1 MEKQKLYTKL
11 IRIRY
16 NQKIFDVFGGEDH
29 QKTFLEV
36 RIKDGKEEYYYPTLK
51 DYIGLNNI
59 YNKPFDGVVYSKKYS
74 FQSRVMIA
82 TYMMG
87 LSLIVGQALTPN
99 YLDYRLNR
107 QPVTYEPPQTSVEQ
121 VVEEE
126 IEPLEVKKEAVSIS
140 LENVDPSMYYKDGSD
155 IMVYDNEVL
164 TALGVSEVSFDEVRL
179 TLEQNQKI
187 SPEYKEY
194 MSKFLDL
201 LEAKMP
207 EVDLRVLNSNW
218 KDLEYVLDIDKENP
232 TDGFWSF
239 EDKKLHLKEE
249 YIDSKTGKFDEKT
262 FIESLVHELVHT
274 LNYGKLIVTNP
285 STSEE
290 LVLHKFF
297 QRTNYGES
305 FSEGLT
311 TITTDY
317 LLSDATSM
325 EDYFG
330 QENPSFGA
338 YIKTT
343 PICYQVYKAMDNYDL
358 YDFINK
364 DISYFDTKVTEAGFE
379 DTILIVDTYH
389 ETLNDLEEDD
399 IIDTEE
405 LDQLL
410 EEVLEKRIQKEI
422 EHNTS
427 NFEILSIIN
436 GIPNDIPFNHINKFN
451 IAAETLEG
459 RDDGMIYFLTDQEKN
474 AGLTEEE
481 QKEFATLRIDRG
493 EGKEPLN
500 ISSRMAIIYSKEENS
515 TTEYRLAYLASD
527 QEYHDCQTDEIVQ
540 SQFENYLELSQV
552 LPDMDI
558 LIRNDLLKD
567 SDFIEEVDQKLEG
580 KRAELKKY
588 QEQKAQREAEKTQL
602 KSELDPILS
611 EAISAGV
618 GDLELCRMVSEN
630 TENLSLGMDI
640 LAEYRPDSLIIYRNP
655 VSYTE
660 DGANTM
666 ISFIH
671 TDGIWKSD
679 DEVDAY
685 VIYQTEDETGI
696 NYHLGKLVEENG
708 ENHLYDD
715 RGNLVDN
722 TLDIGSTHQLKE
734 VLPEIEKYSIQ
745 MKEEFLSSVEFRNL
759 MEELTNEK
767 NL

>member
-1 MEKQKLYTKL
+1 MEKKTLYTKL

-16 NQKIFDVFGGEDH
+16 NQKIFDIFGDENH

-36 RIKDGKEEYYYPTLK
+36 RIMNGKEEYYYPTLK

-59 YNKPFDGVVYSKKYS
+59 YNKPFNGIVYSKKYS
-74 FQSRVMIA
+74 FQSKVMIA

-87 LSLIVGQALTPN
+87 LSLIVGQSLTPN
-99 YLDYRLNR
+99 YLGYRVSR
-107 QPVTYEPPQTSVEQ
+107 QPVTYEPPQTSIEQ
-121 VVEEE
+121 VVKEE
-126 IEPLEVKKEAVSIS
+126 IEPLEVETVSYS
-140 LENVDPSMYYKDGSD
+140 LENIDPSMYYKDGSD

-179 TLEQNQKI
+179 TLEKNKKI
-187 SPEYKEY
+187 SPEYKGY
-194 MSKFLDL
+194 MSEFLDL
-201 LEAKMP
+201 LEVKLP
-207 EVDLRVLNSNW
+207 DVDLRVLNSNW
-218 KDLEYVLDIDKENP
+218 ADLEYVLDINEENR
-232 TDGFWSF
+232 TDGYWSL
-239 EDKKLHLKEE
+239 EDKKLHLKEK
-249 YIDSKTGKFDEKT
+249 YIDSATGEFDEKKFT
-262 FIESLVHELVHT
+262 DCRVHELVHT
-274 LNYGKLIVTNP
+274 LNYGKLKVTNP
-285 STSEE
+285 NTSEE
-290 LVLHKFF
+290 LELYKFF
-297 QRTNYGES
+297 QRTNHGES
-305 FSEGLT
+305 FSEGFT
-311 TITTDY
+311 TIITDY
-317 LLSDATSM
+317 LLSDATSI
-325 EDYFG
+325 EDYFAE
-330 QENPSFGA
+330 ENSTFDA
-338 YIKTT
+338 YQMTT
-343 PICYQVYKAMDNYDL
+343 PICYQTYKAMDNYDL

-364 DISYFDTKVTEAGFE
+364 DISYFDKKATESGLE
-379 DTILIVDTYH
+379 DAVLIVDTYYDTAA
-389 ETLNDLEEDD
+389 ELDEED
-399 IIDTEE
+399 IIDTEY
-405 LDQLL
+405 LNQFL
-410 EEVLEKRIQKEI
+410 EEVLEKRIKKEI
-422 EHNTS
+422 EKGTS
-427 NFEILSIIN
+427 NFKILSVI
-436 GIPNDIPFNHINKFN
+436 NDISFNHVNKFK
-451 IAAETLEG
+451 ITSECLEG
-459 RDDGMIYFLTDQEKN
+459 RDDGMIYFLTNQEKN
-474 AGLTEEE
+474 NGLTEEE
-481 QKEFATLRIDRG
+481 QKQKGFSTVRIDRG
-493 EGKEPLN
+493 EDKEALS
-500 ISSRMAIIYSKEENS
+500 ISSRMVVIYPKEGNS

-527 QEYHDCQTDEIVQ
+527 QEYHDFKTDEIVQ
-540 SQFENYLELSQV
+540 PSFENYLGLFQV
-552 LPDMDI
+552 LPEMDI
-558 LIRNDLLKD
+558 LIRDSLLKD
-567 SDFIEEVDQKLEG
+567 SDFIKEVDQKLEE
-580 KRAELKKY
+580 KRESLEQY

>member
-1 MEKQKLYTKL
+1 MEKKTLYTKL

-16 NQKIFDVFGGEDH
+16 NQKIFDIFGDEDH

-36 RIKDGKEEYYYPTLK
+36 KTKDGKEEYYYPTLK
-51 DYIGLNNI
+51 DYIGLNSI

-74 FQSRVMIA
+74 FQSKVMIA

-87 LSLIVGQALTPN
+87 LSLIVGQGLTSN
-99 YLDYRLNR
+99 YLDYRLSQ
-107 QPVTYEPPQTSVEQ
+107 QPVTYEPPQTSVER
-121 VVEEE
+121 VEEVVV
-126 IEPLEVKKEAVSIS
+126 EPLEVRTEKISFS
-140 LENVDPSMYYKDGSD
+140 LEDVDPSMYYKDGLD

-164 TALGVSEVSFDEVRL
+164 TALGVSEVSFDGVRL

-194 MSKFLDL
+194 MGKFLDL

-207 EVDLRVLNSNW
+207 EVDLRVLDSNW
-218 KDLEYVLDIDKENP
+218 KDMEYALDISKEDSL
-232 TDGFWSF
+232 DGSWDFV
-239 EDKKLHLKEE
+239 DKKLHLKEE

-262 FIESLVHELVHT
+262 FIESLAHELVHT
-274 LNYGKLIVTNP
+274 LNYGNLIVTNP

-305 FSEGLT
+305 FSEG
-311 TITTDY
+311 ITAIITDY
-317 LLSDATSM
+317 LLSDAASM
-325 EDYFG
+325 EEYFE
-330 QENPSFGA
+330 QENLSFGA
-338 YIKTT
+338 YKKTT

-389 ETLNDLEEDD
+389 ESLEELDEDD
-399 IIDTEE
+399 IINTEE

-410 EEVLEKRIQKEI
+410 GEVLEKRVQKEI
-422 EHNTS
+422 ENGTS
-427 NFEILSIIN
+427 YFKILSTV
-436 GIPNDIPFNHINKFN
+436 NDISLNHIDKFK
-451 IAAETLEG
+451 ITAEFLEG
-459 RDDGMIYFLTDQEKN
+459 KDDGMIYFLTDQEKN

-481 QKEFATLRIDRG
+481 QVQKGFSTLRIDRG

-500 ISSRMAIIYSKEENS
+500 ISSRMVIIYSKEENF

-540 SQFENYLELSQV
+540 SQFENYLGLSQV

-567 SDFIEEVDQKLEG
+567 SNFIREVNQKLEE
-580 KRAELKKY
+580 KREELKKY
-588 QEQKAQREAEKTQL
+588 QEQQAQREAEKTQL
-602 KSELDPILS
+602 KSELEPLIS
-611 EAISAGV
+611 EAISSGV

-640 LAEYRPDSLIIYRNP
+640 LSEYRPDSLIVYRNP

-660 DGANTM
+660 NGASTM

-685 VIYQTEDETGI
+685 VIYQTGDETGI

-715 RGNLVDN
+715 RGNPIDS
-722 TLDIGSTHQLKE
+722 TLDIENTYQLKE

-745 MKEEFLSSVEFRNL
+745 MKEEFLSSIEFRNL
-759 MEELTNEK
+759 MEELINEK